1 MSEQISTDQFRAWLL
16 AFADRTREQENYLT
30 QLDAA
35 IGDADHGINM
45 QRGMEKLRER
55 LVGSPAPA
63 PVWGAVRRLG
73 SHSSPVATPRA
84 ASASPADKHE
94 GAQKDELP
102 TFLRGVGM
110 VLISHVGGASGPLYG
125 SFFLSAA
132 KEAVELEASTAE
144 PLMAVTL
151 PQLARLFRSGAAGVQ
166 QRGKAQLGDKTM
178 LDALLPAVDALAQ
191 AAQAGDPIEAAFRN
205 ARQAAHD
212 GMVHSTALQARRG
225 RASYLGPRSIG
236 HQDPG
241 ATSTYYLFETAIGTL
256 GGET

>member
-16 AFADRTREQENYLT
+16 AFADRIREQEDYLT

-55 LVGSPAPA
+55 LVGEPAPA

-73 SHSSPVATPRA
+73 SHSSPVAAPRA
-84 ASASPADKHE
+84 APVPPADE
-94 GAQKDELP
+94 REDELP
-102 TFLRGVGM
+102 NFLRSVGM

-132 KEAVELEASTAE
+132 KEALDLASSTAE
-144 PLMAVTL
+144 PLRSVTL

-166 QRGKAQLGDKTM
+166 QRGKAQPGDKTM

-191 AAQAGDPIEAAFRN
+191 AARAGDSLDGALRAAS
-205 ARQAAHD
+205 QAAHD

-241 ATSTYYLFETAIGTL
+241 ATSTYYLFEAAISTL
-256 GGET
+256 GGEA